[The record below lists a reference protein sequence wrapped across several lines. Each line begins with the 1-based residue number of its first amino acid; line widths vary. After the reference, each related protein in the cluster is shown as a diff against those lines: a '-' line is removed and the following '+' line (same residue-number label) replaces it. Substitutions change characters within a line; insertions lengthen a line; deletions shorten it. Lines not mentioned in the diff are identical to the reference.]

1 VRKRNLVVLLAFL
14 IPVGFGDGLIPAESP
29 QRNRVDPQE
38 IIEAFAA
45 KEAEFFEAWKQYT
58 YRQVAVI
65 QVLEKNGY
73 ETKDERM
80 LLVSEIVF
88 DDAGNR
94 EVRIL
99 ERRGY
104 LTSVG
109 WTPED
114 EEVINNIQPFAL
126 TAKELPLYNVKYEGR
141 ERVDELETYVFS
153 VKPRSTKGDRL
164 YFEGRI
170 WVDEEDL
177 QIVRTFGK
185 AVPQERNNQFPKF
198 ETLRQIVDDKY
209 WFPAWTH
216 ADEVLDFGRNNR
228 VRIEETVT
236 YEDYKRF
243 GAKTTIDFL
252 PPKQPPKN

>member
-1 VRKRNLVVLLAFL
+1 MVRKRYTTVLLTFL
-14 IPVGFGDGLIPAESP
+14 IAGGVGAKVFSAGEP
-29 QRNRVDPQE
+29 QRNRVDPQQ

-45 KEAEFFEAWKQYT
+45 KESEFFEAWKQYT
-58 YRQVAVI
+58 YRQVATI
-65 QVLEKNGY
+65 QVLEVNGY
-73 ETKDERM
+73 ETKNERM

-94 EVRIL
+94 EVQAV
-99 ERRGY
+99 EKRGY
-104 LTSVG
+104 LRNVT

-126 TAKELPLYNVKYEGR
+126 TAEDLPLYRVKYEGR

-153 VKPRSTKGDRL
+153 VKPKSTKGDRL

-177 QIVRTFGK
+177 QIVRTFGR
-185 AVPQERNNQFPKF
+185 AVPQKKNNLFPKF
-198 ETLRQIVDDKY
+198 ETLRQVVDDKY

-216 ADEVLDFGRNNR
+216 ADEVLDFGQNKI
-228 VRIEETVT
+228 RIEETIT

-243 GAKTTIDFL
+243 GSKTTIDFL
-252 PPKQPPKN
+252 PAKKPPKD